1 MPEPQFVETTE
12 KLFLAATH
20 LEQYRH
26 ATYSPEDYYLEGLKR
41 DETDI
46 RLNNGY
52 GKYLYNKGRFAESE
66 NISDRLLN
74 HQLGKILIHMIVN
87 RIII

>member
-1 MPEPQFVETTE
+1 MLHIRLKIIT
-12 KLFLAATH
+12 
-20 LEQYRH
+20 
-26 ATYSPEDYYLEGLKR
+26 LEGLKR

-66 NISDRLLN
+66 KYFRQAIKSSTWKN
-74 HQLGKILIHMIVN
+74 LIHMIVN

>member
-1 MPEPQFVETTE
+1 MGENDEETPNPAEALPEPQFVETTE

-66 NISDRLLN
+66 
-74 HQLGKILIHMIVN
+74 
-87 RIII
+87 